1 MCRLPIYCGTCCCR
15 ARFAVFFFS
24 GHKLALWHCFARR
37 WAVLKFLVIRNR
49 LRFIAS
55 AAIEFKTFW
64 AIKVCLLE
72 HTTRRSYL
80 SLHLF
85 FNHGRPTCHFVENF
99 LVLDFSY
106 SFDWSQAAFG
116 AFSFFFSSTT
126 LETPEIYFHIFLFC
140 TQSVYGR
147 TRNDQKAGKV
157 RENNSLATS
166 SSTCQT
172 EDYFFNEKFYLK
184 TLNTKKTQWKHLLYI
199 SNRFFIDGSSWNP
212 CSLRANVSVLLR
224 SGVF

>member
-15 ARFAVFFFS
+15 ARFAGVFS

-64 AIKVCLLE
+64 AIKVCLLAT
-72 HTTRRSYL
+72 HHSQIIPF
-80 SLHLF
+80 SSSF

-126 LETPEIYFHIFLFC
+126 LETPEIYFHIFYF
-140 TQSVYGR
+140 VR
-147 TRNDQKAGKV
+147 DQFTGEHAMIRKLG
-157 RENNSLATS
+157 NSLATS

-172 EDYFFNEKFYLK
+172 EDYFFNEKLYLK

-224 SGVF
+224 SGLF